1 MTRAEAD
8 LSLLSSC
15 PPCWHRQISLL
26 ELDPEGWSRK
36 LRWREGSGSCVV
48 LCAPGDAQ
56 RPPGTCFGWEVPRGW
71 TGSRGILGWLG
82 PAPRFREQGCWGGL
96 GPVLSLGSSRAEPSS
111 LGIYWSRALGSDPA
125 LHSSSSWALGWEVLE
140 DWAAVPSPAQPI
152 HHSLLPFQGKAA
164 PKCCF

>member
-36 LRWREGSGSCVV
+36 LSWREGSGACAV

-56 RPPGTCFGWEVPRGW
+56 RPPGTGLGWEVPHVLCVDGPGAEGCW
-71 TGSRGILGWLG
+71 GWLG
-82 PAPRFREQGCWGGL
+82 SL
-96 GPVLSLGSSRAEPSS
+96 LSLGSRRAESSS
-111 LGIYWSRALGSDPA
+111 LGVYWSRAPGLDPA
-125 LHSSSSWALGWEVLE
+125 LHSSGSWALRWEVLR
-140 DWAAVPSPAQPI
+140 DWAAVPSPAHP
-152 HHSLLPFQGKAA
+152 SLPALLPGECGTQVLLLKT
-164 PKCCF
+164 KKETN